1 MSKRRTIAVIM
12 GGGRGSRLFPLTR
25 HRSKPAVPL
34 AAMYRLVDIPIS
46 NCLNSGLNQIYVLT
60 QFNTESLHRHIR
72 EAYRFD
78 VFGGGFVEILAAEQ
92 THKETNWYQG
102 TADAVRQNLR
112 HIRAA
117 DDDLV
122 IILSG
127 DQLYNMD
134 YRHILREHV
143 ETGASVTVSATPVD
157 RSLAHAFGLM
167 KVGEDRRIQSF
178 VEKPQDEKLIDEL
191 ILPPELSQVP
201 NSVLVSM
208 GIYVFDGKTLTAALD
223 SEATD
228 FGGEVIPGLL
238 DTGRLFA
245 HVFEGYWEDIGTV
258 KAFFE
263 ANLRLTDD
271 QPPFNFYNPEYP
283 IYTRSRFLPAAKI
296 NHCDLR
302 RSIVAGGSI
311 ISADVIER
319 CVIGVR
325 SHVREG
331 TVMKNC
337 IMMGAEQLESEEE
350 VREAEAKGLPAM
362 GVGKNCRIEGTILDA
377 NVRIGDGVVLSPE
390 GKEDGFEQGDA
401 FVRDGVLVIGKGG
414 VIPAGTTL

>member
-1 MSKRRTIAVIM
+1 M
-12 GGGRGSRLFPLTR
+12 GGGRGSRLYPLTR

-34 AAMYRLVDIPIS
+34 AAMFRLVDIPIS
-46 NCLNSGLNQIYVLT
+46 NCLNSGLNQIYLLT

-72 EAYRFD
+72 ESYRFD

-92 THKETNWYQG
+92 TQEGTHWYQG

-112 HIRAA
+112 HIRAD

-127 DQLYNMD
+127 DQLYNMN
-134 YRHILREHV
+134 YRRIIDEHV
-143 ETGASVTVSATPVD
+143 DTGASVTVSATPID

-178 VEKPQDEKLIDEL
+178 VEKPQDEGIIDEL
-191 ILPPELSQVP
+191 ILPPELSTVP

-208 GIYVFDGKTLTAALD
+208 GIYVFDGKTLRTALD
-223 SEATD
+223 SQATD
-228 FGGEVIPGLL
+228 FGKEVIPGLL
-238 DTGRLFA
+238 DGGQLFA

-258 KAFFE
+258 KAFFD

-271 QPPFNFYNPEYP
+271 QPPFNFYNPEHP
-283 IYTRSRFLPAAKI
+283 IYTRTRFLPAAKI
-296 NHCDLR
+296 NHCNMT

-311 ISADVIER
+311 ISADTVER

-325 SHVREG
+325 SHIREG
-331 TVMKNC
+331 TVMKNS
-337 IMMGAEQLESEEE
+337 IMMGSEQFESEEQQ
-350 VREAEAKGLPAM
+350 REAEQKGLPAL

-377 NVRIGDGVVLSPE
+377 NVRIGDNVVLSPE
-390 GKEDGFEQGDA
+390 GKPDGYEKGDA
-401 FVRDGVLVIGKGG
+401 FVCDGVLVISKGG
-414 VIPAGTTL
+414 VIPANYVF